1 MHNSG
6 DEMELYAAVNKKFR
20 EIFSNQEQMRTFKT
34 YDAVEVN
41 QLCNAFWFSSFNDI
55 WNGLK
60 RLVMKV
66 GAPTRLFTH

>member
-1 MHNSG
+1 MQNSG

-41 QLCNAFWFSSFNDI
+41 R
-55 WNGLK
+55 LK
-60 RLVMKV
+60 HKSRFLKYFVK
-66 GAPTRLFTH
+66 